1 MKKYKSFI
9 QSDNL
14 DKLVIILEGYLS
26 YSPLFKEKLFTIRDK
41 SKVADVLYDMSD
53 EYYEDDDLK
62 YNYINTTDAEDKV
75 SFISQKKA
83 TQIEDN
89 ASKLGVEDEIDF
101 FTAKGRVDI
110 AVGRLVRS
118 LGELGGEKFTDK
130 DIELFVNQY
139 KSKTKSVGEKF
150 KLVKGPDI
158 AKWYDESTYYDG
170 YGEGSLDN
178 SCMKDEP
185 SDYFDIYSYN
195 GSCQMLILTKTDKNV
210 FGKVDKLIGR
220 ALVWKLKEGPKGVKY
235 FMDRIYCMRDSD
247 SVKFEN
253 YADEQGWLRKKKQ
266 NSVSTDGVNFI
277 FKGKDIKSKISV
289 EIDSSDLEYY
299 PFVDT
304 LSFINDEHTLLS
316 NIGFAGGNI
325 LMETDGSLDK
335 CGNCNGTGNG
345 SCSSCKGTH
354 EMDCPDCRGRGEVT
368 CDECDGNSSSCP
380 ECDGNGFIGCDECM
394 GDGDY
399 ECGKCEGSGE
409 IDGTPCDECKG
420 EGMIVCGGCEGEG
433 GTTCEKCD
441 GSGNG
446 TDCNVCG
453 GTGEVPCEKCDGD
466 GEVKCTKCDESDT
479 SDKGLCPECTGL
491 IKLLST

>member
-1 MKKYKSFI
+1 MKKYKSFV

-14 DKLVIILEGYLS
+14 DKLVILLEGYLN

-41 SKVADVLYDMSD
+41 SRVADVLYDMSD
-53 EYYEDDDLK
+53 EYYEDEDLK
-62 YNYINTTDAEDKV
+62 YNYINTTDSEDKV

-89 ASKLGVEDEIDF
+89 AEKLGMEDEIDF

-139 KSKTKSVGEKF
+139 KSKAKSVGENF

-158 AKWYDESTYYDG
+158 AKWYDESTYYEG

-195 GSCQMLILTKTDKNV
+195 ASCQMLILTKKRDK
-210 FGKVDKLIGR
+210 GKEELLIGR

-289 EIDSSDLEYY
+289 EVNAEDLEYY

-304 LSFINDEHTLLS
+304 LSFINGEHTLIS

-325 LMETDGSLDK
+325 LMKIDGSLDK
-335 CGNCNGTGNG
+335 CENCRGTGNG
-345 SCSSCKGTH
+345 SCATCKGTR

-368 CDECDGNSSSCP
+368 CP
-380 ECDGNGFIGCDECM
+380 ECDGD
-394 GDGDY
+394 
-399 ECGKCEGSGE
+399 
-409 IDGTPCDECKG
+409 
-420 EGMIVCGGCEGEG
+420 
-433 GTTCEKCD
+433 D

-453 GTGEVPCEKCDGD
+453 GTGEVPCERCDGD
-466 GEVKCTKCDESDT
+466 GEVKCTKCDESDK